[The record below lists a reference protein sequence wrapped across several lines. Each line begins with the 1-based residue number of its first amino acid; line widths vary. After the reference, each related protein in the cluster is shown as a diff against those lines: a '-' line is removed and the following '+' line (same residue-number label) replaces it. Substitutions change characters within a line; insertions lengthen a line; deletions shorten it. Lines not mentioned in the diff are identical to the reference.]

1 MFQATKQYRIKI
13 TAITPVCI
21 GDGQKLSPFSDYKL
35 KDGKLIYL
43 NQETIKQVLKTRP
56 NLIEDFVKGIISGMD
71 NTGSKFDIERFFYN
85 YAKIDLASIT
95 LKTID
100 STAVPKGNKN
110 LYTIIKNAG
119 VHPYIPG
126 SSLKGAIKTA
136 LLYIWLQDK
145 NNHWCKDYLKL
156 YDKNSTGNLSKKE
169 EDNLPDGKKDLEE
182 ELNNKLNSFE
192 FAVSDSDLFPEDSI
206 KAIDTKRL
214 QLKEGKFTI
223 PQTWEAIKENSS
235 ATLSIS
241 SIKMGKDE
249 LLNWTQ
255 IYKVINLFS
264 QNSNDIEWE
273 IFDNCCGENNKFDDD
288 IYNSLF
294 SFYNSIEKNINNADA
309 TTCYLRLGSGKGYY
323 FNSIGLALYN
333 ADETEDKKL
342 FVNFLRN
349 NGFGKI
355 FNKTNKQWE
364 KFDLQSDEFPLTRV
378 LDFKTSNPLGWVK
391 LELLK
396 EKDL

>member
-1 MFQATKQYRIKI
+1 MFQATKQYQIKI
-13 TAITPVCI
+13 TSITPVCI

-35 KDGKLIYL
+35 KNDKLIYL

-71 NTGSKFDIERFFYN
+71 NTGSKFDIESFFYN
-85 YAKIDLASIT
+85 YAKIDLASLT

-126 SSLKGAIKTA
+126 SSLKGAVKTA
-136 LLYIWLQDK
+136 LLYSWLRDK
-145 NNHWCKDYLKL
+145 NNYWCKDYLKL
-156 YDKNSTGNLSKKE
+156 YDKDSTGNLSKKE
-169 EDNLPDGKKDLEE
+169 EDNLPKGKKDLEE
-182 ELNNKLNSFE
+182 ELNNKFNSFE
-192 FAVSDSDLFPEDSI
+192 FAVSDSDLFPENSM

-214 QLKEGKFTI
+214 HLKEGKFTI

-235 ATLSIS
+235 ATFSIS
-241 SIKMGKDE
+241 SIKTDKNE

-255 IYKVINLFS
+255 ICKVINLFS

-273 IFDNCCGENNKFDDD
+273 VFDYCCQNNYKLNDDLYD
-288 IYNSLF
+288 SLF
-294 SFYNSIEKNINNADA
+294 AFYEKMEDYINNADP

-342 FVNFLRN
+342 FVNFLRDN
-349 NGFGKI
+349 NFGKI
-355 FNKTNKQWE
+355 YNRKNRQWE
-364 KFDLQSDEFPLTRV
+364 AYDLQSDEFPLTRV
-378 LDFKTSNPLGWVK
+378 LDFKTYHPLGWVK

-396 EKDL
+396 EKEL